1 MNERLQEII
10 KERTLATRF
19 RQAVQFCK
27 DTTGYSNYHT
37 DRHMGPDDRMKMERC
52 LTQNFLLKF
61 GMDVF
66 GKRDLLYIDMRGD
79 QDVAKMHSMEMLPT
93 PYKPPKEEKGKAA
106 AEDEGGDDE
115 GADGGDDGAADGGD
129 DDE

>member
-1 MNERLQEII
+1 MQAYNERLQAIV
-10 KERTLATRF
+10 KEQTIATRF

-27 DTTGYSNYHT
+27 ETTGYSNYMT

-66 GKRDLLYIDMRGD
+66 GKRDIYYIDMRGD
-79 QDVAKMHSMEMLPT
+79 QDVSKLYNMDRLVA
-93 PYKPPKEEKGKAA
+93 PYKPPKEEKAA
-106 AEDEGGDDE
+106 ASADDGDDGGAADDAGGDDE
-115 GADGGDDGAADGGD
+115 
-129 DDE
+129 E